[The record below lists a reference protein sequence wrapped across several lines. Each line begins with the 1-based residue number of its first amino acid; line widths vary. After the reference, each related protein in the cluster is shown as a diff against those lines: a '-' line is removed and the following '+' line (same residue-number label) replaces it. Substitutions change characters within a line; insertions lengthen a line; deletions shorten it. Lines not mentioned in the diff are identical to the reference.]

1 MKFKIGLA
9 VTNFNSHTREGV
21 TKHTVTVVHL
31 TIYFNS
37 HTREGV
43 TLHIDIKRGH
53 THYMGDYCVSV
64 QKMSI
69 KYLLYIGI
77 YTVFFLRSVR
87 EFQSI

>member
-1 MKFKIGLA
+1 MNDYKYWNALD
-9 VTNFNSHTREGV
+9 
-21 TKHTVTVVHL
+21 
-31 TIYFNS
+31 FNS

-53 THYMGDYCVSV
+53 THYMGDYCVSI

-69 KYLLYIGI
+69 DYLLYIGI
-77 YTVFFLRSVR
+77 CAVFFLRSVR

>member
-1 MKFKIGLA
+1 MQALLMSCL
-9 VTNFNSHTREGV
+9 N
-21 TKHTVTVVHL
+21 
-31 TIYFNS
+31 FNS

-53 THYMGDYCVSV
+53 THYMGDYCVSI

-77 YTVFFLRSVR
+77 CAVFFCEVYGNFRAFEVR
-87 EFQSI
+87 